1 MAVIGQGLVLMI
13 AGMGI
18 VYLFLIVLII
28 VAKYASAFVARF
40 DGIIPQETP
49 KKAPAPTAAAPAAAT
64 ADPFFQAS
72 MRTMNS
78 GFSHTGVPS
87 VFVNLMNMQVS
98 PYHVRY
104 R

>member
-40 DGIIPQETP
+40 DGIIPQEAP
-49 KKAPAPTAAAPAAAT
+49 KKAPAKAAAGNDDANVALAI
-64 ADPFFQAS
+64 AVAL
-72 MRTMNS
+72 N
-78 GFSHTGVPS
+78 G
-87 VFVNLMNMQVS
+87 
-98 PYHVRY
+98 
-104 R
+104 

>member
-40 DGIIPQETP
+40 DGIIPQEAP
-49 KKAPAPTAAAPAAAT
+49 KKPAAKAV
-64 ADPFFQAS
+64 AGNDDENIALALVVA
-72 MRTMNS
+72 M
-78 GFSHTGVPS
+78 G
-87 VFVNLMNMQVS
+87 
-98 PYHVRY
+98 
-104 R
+104 

>member
-40 DGIIPQETP
+40 DHILPQDAP
-49 KKAPAPTAAAPAAAT
+49 KKAPAKAAAGNDDANVALAI
-64 ADPFFQAS
+64 AVAL
-72 MRTMNS
+72 
-78 GFSHTGVPS
+78 G
-87 VFVNLMNMQVS
+87 
-98 PYHVRY
+98 
-104 R
+104 

>member
-40 DGIIPQETP
+40 DHILPQDAP
-49 KKAPAPTAAAPAAAT
+49 KKAPAKPVAGGDDANVALAIAVAL
-64 ADPFFQAS
+64 
-72 MRTMNS
+72 N
-78 GFSHTGVPS
+78 G
-87 VFVNLMNMQVS
+87 
-98 PYHVRY
+98 
-104 R
+104 